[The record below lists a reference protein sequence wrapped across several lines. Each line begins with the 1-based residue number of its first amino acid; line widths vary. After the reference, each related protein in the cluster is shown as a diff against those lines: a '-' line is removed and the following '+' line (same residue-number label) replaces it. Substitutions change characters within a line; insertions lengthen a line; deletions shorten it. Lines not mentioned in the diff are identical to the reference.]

1 MGEKACAALTI
12 SNRPGDRRGRF
23 PAVGGKRQENGDGD
37 GRAPTR
43 PETRERRRR
52 RRRRRRYT
60 FGARTIVVTSS
71 ACQTAATDGDGGY

>member
-52 RRRRRRYT
+52 RRRRRYT